1 MKHIIEH
8 LRNIE
13 EVTGLDWQHHVT
25 MARSAA
31 DTIEGLQAD
40 LESAIKVAFDHGA
53 ADWVKQNY
61 PDQYA
66 RLSGKD
72 EGK

>member
-1 MKHIIEH
+1 MKHIVEH

-13 EVTGLDWQHHVT
+13 EVAGLDWQHHIT

-31 DTIEGLQAD
+31 DTIEELDAQ

-53 ADWVKQNY
+53 TEWVKLNY
-61 PDQYA
+61 PDRYA
-66 RLSGKD
+66 RFSGKTQSD
-72 EGK
+72 